1 MHSHTEAEIRKS
13 FLNCSKGAAQ
23 RINLPK
29 DLADLAWAE
38 EIFLGWIDPKS
49 PQSAYI
55 VAEVADQL
63 RGIALTKG
71 AQKARGGA
79 QMCQFCLTL
88 HPASGVSF
96 YSIQRGKSQ
105 KDAYN
110 TIGTYLCADLRC
122 SDYTL
127 GKKRPEGIRQ
137 MDETLTLDQRRDR
150 TAANVIGLIQ
160 RVAQG

>member
-1 MHSHTEAEIRKS
+1 MRSHTEAEIRKS

-29 DLADLAWAE
+29 DLPELDWEA

-55 VAEVADQL
+55 VVEVEDQL
-63 RGIALTKG
+63 RGVALTKG
-71 AQKARGGA
+71 TQKARGGA

-88 HPASGVSF
+88 HPASGVSL

-110 TIGTYLCADLRC
+110 TIGTYLCFDLRC
-122 SDYTL
+122 SDYTQG
-127 GKKRPEGIRQ
+127 GKKPEGIRQ
-137 MDETLTLDQRRDR
+137 MDETLTLEQRCAR
-150 TAANVIGLIQ
+150 TAENVAGLVQ
-160 RVAQG
+160 RVAQR